1 MFSHKGAFMNRDV
14 SFGAGAHQ
22 RPWPGLIQGRDRS
35 KVGGEESLGIL
46 KVRDWPT
53 PIKIEVPILQLFI
66 LVTWYKIER
75 EPINLYSLFQ
85 HFEKLS

>member
-1 MFSHKGAFMNRDV
+1 MNRDV
-14 SFGAGAHQ
+14 TFGAEADQ
-22 RPWPGLIQGRDRS
+22 RQWSGLIQGRDRS

-46 KVRDWPT
+46 EVRDWQT

-66 LVTWYKIER
+66 LVTWYRIER